1 MADPGPWTFG
11 WTQLLTIAGL
21 GIAFQGVRTFG
32 KWRREKIGEKRIEVA
47 VDALAAAYKS
57 KDVFEHIRAPLSRGY
72 EYLDMPQVAGESESE
87 RSGRASLFVVRRR
100 IEQNKDFFDHVWELQ
115 PKFMAIFGR
124 DTENIFLFL
133 HKARRDI
140 EVACEI
146 LEWMKEPERVP
157 GDRELWVQLRR
168 DIWSSTGATAKEGDR
183 VGEKL
188 EVFRTRIEA
197 LCRPIVDRELSRS
210 AQPTFF
216 SRSREFFRK
225 LKQAIGGTVGWRRK

>member
-1 MADPGPWTFG
+1 M
-11 WTQLLTIAGL
+11 
-21 GIAFQGVRTFG
+21 
-32 KWRREKIGEKRIEVA
+32 
-47 VDALAAAYKS
+47 
-57 KDVFEHIRAPLSRGY
+57 FEHIRAPLSRGY
-72 EYLDMPQVAGESESE
+72 EYLDMPALPANP
-87 RSGRASLFVVRRR
+87 RAGRASLFVVRRR

-124 DTENIFLFL
+124 DTENIFLL
-133 HKARRDI
+133 VHKARRDI

-168 DIWSSTGATAKEGDR
+168 DIWSGTGATAKEGDR

-197 LCRPIVDRELSRS
+197 LCRPIVDRELSRT
-210 AQPTFF
+210 ARRTFF
-216 SRSREFFRK
+216 W
-225 LKQAIGGTVGWRRK
+225 ARRNSSAS